1 MRVLFAPDWR
11 GGVPYQR
18 LLADALAKR
27 NVDVVFPNGYK
38 RILPLSRGLDAA
50 GPCDILHLHWPEA
63 YFAKHGPVSDHFRQ
77 IRFPFDLRRATRRA
91 ALVTTAHN
99 LLPHNRDDAAAAR
112 NMRTVYQASRI
123 VFAHSTGA
131 KELLCET
138 YDLDPA
144 KVLVIPHGDLS
155 STLGQP
161 VPQAQ
166 ARAELGLPPIGK
178 IALMF
183 GAIEPYKGQEEV
195 IRWWRENNVDVTLAI
210 IGRPH
215 TEAYFRKI
223 SELVDGRERLLFQP
237 KRVSDHDLGRWLSA
251 ADVSIFN
258 YQRILT
264 SGAASL
270 ARSWGLPI
278 LLPRRLD
285 TVSLGAPSAM
295 VTLFDDVGQ
304 GFSASLEAALKVPA
318 DFGAAHAWRLA
329 CSWGQ
334 VAETSASAYDLAR
347 HSNDRR
353 VPVAVSTSM
362 PARAS

>member
-63 YFAKHGPVSDHFRQ
+63 YFAKHGLVSDHFRQ

-99 LLPHNRDDAAAAR
+99 PLPHNRDDAAAAR

-123 VFAHSTGA
+123 VLAHSTGA
-131 KELLCET
+131 KELLCQT

-166 ARAELGLPPIGK
+166 ARAELGLPPTGK

-195 IRWWRENNVDVTLAI
+195 IRWWRTSDRDTTLAI
-210 IGRPH
+210 VG
-215 TEAYFRKI
+215 
-223 SELVDGRERLLFQP
+223 
-237 KRVSDHDLGRWLSA
+237 RVSAAQTLARIKGAIAGDPRIMLRPDWVSDDDLTKWLSA
-251 ADVSIFN
+251 ADVAVFN
-258 YQRILT
+258 YERILT
-264 SGAASL
+264 SGGAAL

-278 LLPRRLD
+278 LLPSRLF
-285 TVSLGAPSAM
+285 TVDLGAADGS
-295 VTLFDDVGQ
+295 VHRFK
-304 GFSASLEAALKVPA
+304 SLNA
-318 DFGAAHAWRLA
+318 DFADRLA
-329 CSWGQ
+329 DALDVPPSYERARSWRAACDWSLI
-334 VAETSASAYDLAR
+334 AEECRAAYSQAMSINRQSASAALLA
-347 HSNDRR
+347 
-353 VPVAVSTSM
+353 A
-362 PARAS
+362 PARS